1 VLHIRLKIF
10 VRAFTLSNGLPSS
23 FFCRKFDHLS
33 AFYVSYARSLK
44 MSRVH
49 VDFEPEAAWKDALQS
64 RINDN
69 LEKMLENAL
78 TSFELHIANVPA
90 TCAETRCKLTA
101 EYARDVKFLR
111 AIAGEE
117 YEHAVER
124 ERREREWSAHCGVM
138 PEAWSFALRQEQ
150 EAILEAIERKKGTP
164 IGVETPSRETTI
176 PDKVKRSTT
185 FMPSSQPTPHNADS
199 ADAKSATSST
209 RTDTGI
215 LDDQHLE
222 TPDEAAARERRE
234 KHERQQEEFRKRAE
248 EIKRRTAER
257 KRQAQAECNS
267 SSTSSTSSSSSD
279 NGDPCPSAHGPLSD
293 EDTIKLLIFHDQQWS
308 RIAEYTSLHWSDFP
322 WPVLSFAGPKSPS
335 DLTLVAVSAYILSA
349 FDLRRDKARSKE
361 RLREHIRKWHP
372 DRFEGR
378 YLKKVPE
385 GREREKV
392 RLGAGMVARFLN
404 DLLAR
409 FHDLG

>member
-1 VLHIRLKIF
+1 
-10 VRAFTLSNGLPSS
+10 
-23 FFCRKFDHLS
+23 
-33 AFYVSYARSLK
+33 

-49 VDFEPEAAWKDALQS
+49 VDFEPEAAWKHALQS

-69 LEKMLENAL
+69 LEKMLQDAR
-78 TSFELHIANVPA
+78 TSFELDVANVPL
-90 TCAETRCKLTA
+90 TCPETRYKLTA
-101 EYARDVKFLR
+101 EYTRGVEFLR

-138 PEAWSFALRQEQ
+138 PEEWSSALRQEQ

-164 IGVETPSRETTI
+164 VGVERPSRETTI
-176 PDKVKRSTT
+176 PDKVKCSTT
-185 FMPSSQPTPHNADS
+185 SMPSTQPTPHTAGS
-199 ADAKSATSST
+199 ADTKSPASSVWT
-209 RTDTGI
+209 NTKI
-215 LDDQHLE
+215 LDDQHE
-222 TPDEAAARERRE
+222 TPEEAAARERQE

-257 KRQAQAECNS
+257 KRQAQAEFNT

-279 NGDPCPSAHGPLSD
+279 NGDPYPSPHGLLSD

-322 WPVLSFAGPKSPS
+322 WPVLSFAGPKNPG
-335 DLTLVAVSAYILSA
+335 DLTLVVVSAYILSA

-378 YLKKVPE
+378 FLKNVPE

>member
-1 VLHIRLKIF
+1 
-10 VRAFTLSNGLPSS
+10 
-23 FFCRKFDHLS
+23 
-33 AFYVSYARSLK
+33 
-44 MSRVH
+44 MSRVQ
-49 VDFEPEAAWKDALQS
+49 VDLEPEALWKHALQS

-69 LEKMLENAL
+69 LEKMLQDAR
-78 TSFELHIANVPA
+78 TSFELHMANVPLA
-90 TCAETRCKLTA
+90 CAKTRYTLTA
-101 EYARDVKFLR
+101 EYARGVEFLR
-111 AIAGEE
+111 ATAEEE

-124 ERREREWSAHCGVM
+124 ERKEREWSAHCGVM
-138 PEAWSFALRQEQ
+138 PEEWSSALRQEQ
-150 EAILEAIERKKGTP
+150 EAILEAIERQKGIP
-164 IGVETPSRETTI
+164 VGVERPSREITI
-176 PDKVKRSTT
+176 PHEVKRSTT
-185 FMPSSQPTPHNADS
+185 SMPSTQPTPHNADS
-199 ADAKSATSST
+199 ADTRSAASSMRSDT
-209 RTDTGI
+209 RI

-222 TPDEAAARERRE
+222 KPEEAAARERRE

-248 EIKRRTAER
+248 EIKRRTADR
-257 KRQAQAECNS
+257 KRQAQAEYNS
-267 SSTSSTSSSSSD
+267 SSTSSASSSSSD
-279 NGDPCPSAHGPLSD
+279 NGDPYPSPHGPLSD

-322 WPVLSFAGPKSPS
+322 WPVLSFAGPKNPS
-335 DLTLVAVSAYILSA
+335 DLTLIAVSAYILSA

-378 YLKKVPE
+378 FLKNVPE

>member
-1 VLHIRLKIF
+1 
-10 VRAFTLSNGLPSS
+10 
-23 FFCRKFDHLS
+23 
-33 AFYVSYARSLK
+33 

-49 VDFEPEAAWKDALQS
+49 VDFEPEAAWKHALQD

-69 LEKMLENAL
+69 LEKMLENAR
-78 TSFELHIANVPA
+78 TSFELHIANVPL
-90 TCAETRCKLTA
+90 TYPETRHKLTA
-101 EYARDVKFLR
+101 EYARDVEFLR

-117 YEHAVER
+117 YEQAVER
-124 ERREREWSAHCGVM
+124 ERRERECSAQCGVM
-138 PEAWSFALRQEQ
+138 PEEWSSALRQEQ

-164 IGVETPSRETTI
+164 VGVERPSRETTI
-176 PDKVKRSTT
+176 PDEVKRATT
-185 FMPSSQPTPHNADS
+185 FMPSTQPTPHNADS
-199 ADAKSATSST
+199 DTKSAASSMW
-209 RTDTGI
+209 TDTET
-215 LDDQHLE
+215 LDDQHE
-222 TPDEAAARERRE
+222 TPEEVAARERRE

-248 EIKRRTAER
+248 EIKRRTADR

-279 NGDPCPSAHGPLSD
+279 NGDPYPSPHGPLSD
-293 EDTIKLLIFHDQQWS
+293 EDTVKLLIFHDQQWS

-322 WPVLSFAGPKSPS
+322 WPVLSFAGPKNPG

-378 YLKKVPE
+378 FLKKVPE